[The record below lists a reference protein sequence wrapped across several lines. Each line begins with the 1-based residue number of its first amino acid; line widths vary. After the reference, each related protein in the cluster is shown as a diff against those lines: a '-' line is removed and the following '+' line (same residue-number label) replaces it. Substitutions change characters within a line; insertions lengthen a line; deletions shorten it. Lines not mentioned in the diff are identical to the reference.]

1 VHGNS
6 SDDLLADEVSDLDLE
21 QTRLLVLLQVDVD
34 GEMGIDVSHLVLEAL
49 GDTGDQV
56 LDDGSDGAEGGNI
69 FTVAVVDLDGDGV
82 LLGVTEVDSQV
93 TEVLGELAYKPRM
106 LETSFPDGVVVES
119 AVQEF
124 VLKSDWRMMVFR
136 TSGTLDSDDT
146 GLDADLDYSQKNSM
160 SAL

>member
-1 VHGNS
+1 MHGNS
-6 SDDLLADEVSDLDLE
+6 SDDLLANEVSDLDLE

-69 FTVAVVDLDGDGV
+69 FTVAVVDLDRDGV

-93 TEVLGELAYKPRM
+93 TEVLDELAYKPPM
-106 LETSFPDGVVVES
+106 LEFFRFPAGS
-119 AVQEF
+119 SNLPF
-124 VLKSDWRMMVFR
+124 KSL
-136 TSGTLDSDDT
+136 S
-146 GLDADLDYSQKNSM
+146 
-160 SAL
+160 